1 MMPTAKQ
8 MRDSLHNLWR
18 TVQTMDRDAPLA
30 WPRWLRHLV
39 HVVVC
44 AVVGSLLWALYLS
57 ADHQALKLAEVAH
70 ERLRAEFSAKL
81 LRAAPWSQLQS
92 LHALQRQRL
101 LSLEKQLP
109 GSREMDLLL
118 LDMSRASQDRQ
129 LRIELLR
136 PAKLTPQPHYAQQRI
151 ALRVVG
157 GYQDLADF
165 AADLAGLEWLLSMQS
180 FTLLPAQD
188 GALVM
193 EAVVRTLRPLETT
206 PNTLSKPTARRD
218 AS

>member
-1 MMPTAKQ
+1 MPTAKQ
-8 MRDSLHNLWR
+8 MRDFLQSLWR
-18 TVQTMDRDAPLA
+18 TVQTMDRDTPLA
-30 WPRWLRHLV
+30 WPRWLRHLT

-44 AVVGSLLWALYLS
+44 AVVGSLLWALSLS

-70 ERLRAEFSAKL
+70 ERLRSEFSAKL

-92 LHALQRQRL
+92 QHALQRQRL

-118 LDMSRASQDRQ
+118 SDMSRAGRDHN
-129 LRIELLR
+129 LRIKLLR
-136 PAKLTPQPHYAQQRI
+136 PAKLTPQPLYAEQRI

-165 AADLAGLEWLLSMQS
+165 AADLAGLEWLLSIQS

-193 EAVVRTLRPLETT
+193 EAVARTLRPLDMT
-206 PNTLSKPTARRD
+206 PNTLSKPTARKG

>member
-1 MMPTAKQ
+1 
-8 MRDSLHNLWR
+8 MRDSLQNLWR

-30 WPRWLRHLV
+30 WPRWLRQLV

-44 AVVGSLLWALYLS
+44 AVVGSLLWTLGLS
-57 ADHQALKLAEVAH
+57 ADQQALKLAEVSH
-70 ERLRAEFSAKL
+70 QRLRAEFSAKL
-81 LRAAPWSQLQS
+81 LLTAPLSQLQS
-92 LHALQRQRL
+92 QQALQRQRL

-118 LDMSRASQDRQ
+118 LDMSRAGRDRQ
-129 LRIELLR
+129 LRVELLR
-136 PAKLTPQPHYAQQRI
+136 PAKLKPQPFYAQQRI

-165 AADLAGLEWLLSMQS
+165 AADLAGLEWLLSIQS
-180 FTLLPAQD
+180 FTLQPAED

-193 EAVVRTLRPLETT
+193 EAVVRTLRPLETA
-206 PNTLSKPTARRD
+206 PDTLSNPTARKD
-218 AS
+218 TF

>member
-1 MMPTAKQ
+1 
-8 MRDSLHNLWR
+8 MRDSLQNLWR
-18 TVQTMDRDAPLA
+18 TVQTIDRDAPMA
-30 WPRWLRHLV
+30 WPRWLRHLT
-39 HVVVC
+39 HVVVS
-44 AVVGSLLWALYLS
+44 ALVGCLLWALSLS

-81 LRAAPWSQLQS
+81 LRAAPLSQLQS
-92 LHALQRQRL
+92 QHALQRQRL

-109 GSREMDLLL
+109 GSGEMDLLL
-118 LDMSRASQDRQ
+118 LDMSRASQDRK

-136 PAKLTPQPHYAQQRI
+136 PAKLKPQPLYAQQRI

-165 AADLAGLEWLLSMQS
+165 AADLAGLEWLLSIQS

-193 EAVVRTLRPLETT
+193 EAVVRTLRPLKTT
-206 PNTLSKPTARRD
+206 PDTLSKPTARKG

>member
-1 MMPTAKQ
+1 
-8 MRDSLHNLWR
+8 MRDSLQNLWR
-18 TVQTMDRDAPLA
+18 TVQTIDRDAPMA
-30 WPRWLRHLV
+30 WPRWLRHV
-39 HVVVC
+39 THVVVC
-44 AVVGSLLWALYLS
+44 ALVGCLLWALSLS
-57 ADHQALKLAEVAH
+57 ALKLAEVAH

-81 LRAAPWSQLQS
+81 LRAAPLSQLQS
-92 LHALQRQRL
+92 QHALQRQRL

-109 GSREMDLLL
+109 GSGEMDLLL
-118 LDMSRASQDRQ
+118 LDMSRASQYRK

-136 PAKLTPQPHYAQQRI
+136 PAKLKPQPLYAQQRI

-157 GYQDLADF
+157 GYQNLADF
-165 AADLAGLEWLLSMQS
+165 AADLAGLEWLLSIQS

-193 EAVVRTLRPLETT
+193 QAVVRTLRPLKTT
-206 PNTLSKPTARRD
+206 PDTLSKPTARKG